1 MGTAAAAAAATA
13 TQQQQQPKSNINIKQ
28 CNCAACFQLVD
39 CVTPT
44 GVKAKSKARRSRRQ
58 MAI

>member
-1 MGTAAAAAAATA
+1 MGTAAAATA
-13 TQQQQQPKSNINIKQ
+13 TQQQQQPKSNINSNIKQ